1 MKTKHTL
8 AFVVACLINHWN
20 NTGTRP
26 SPELLYSLAKP
37 ITFTRSNIETF
48 LKDAFNHPWYGTYC
62 LPANFMHISDL
73 LSYHDRVKNPRDFS
87 LSIFNL
93 FHSRLKESQWVN
105 PYALAQ
111 IIDVIIKQCE
121 PLCAITKNTTRA
133 AIKKTLYQAMLSR
146 FHELKTDPEFF
157 MTSVADEIITV
168 VERGEQESA
177 HELQNVITR
186 FIESALDKLVWDPR
200 EQEGCWESCKLI
212 AEQLR
217 SLHHANIIRHEITLN
232 HCYWSLVYRFC
243 YFIETAGEH
252 LSPATYTAIKHDI
265 AEKKCALFSLE
276 EQEELLLSKIKR
288 LQNAILDGE
297 VRALSIQK
305 GIWIET

>member
-48 LKDAFNHPWYGTYC
+48 LKDTFNHPWYGTHC

-73 LSYHDRVKNPRDFS
+73 LSYIDRVKNPRDFA

-168 VERGEQESA
+168 VERGNKNQPM
-177 HELQNVITR
+177 N
-186 FIESALDKLVWDPR
+186 
-200 EQEGCWESCKLI
+200 CKTSSPDLSKVHSI
-212 AEQLR
+212 NWYGIPGNR
-217 SLHHANIIRHEITLN
+217 KVVGNHANSLLNSSGPCIMQTL
-232 HCYWSLVYRFC
+232 FD
-243 YFIETAGEH
+243 T
-252 LSPATYTAIKHDI
+252 K
-265 AEKKCALFSLE
+265 
-276 EQEELLLSKIKR
+276 
-288 LQNAILDGE
+288 
-297 VRALSIQK
+297 
-305 GIWIET
+305 